1 MAEESRAL
9 QSDEKNE
16 WLSVGIE
23 VLTKLMK
30 SNPFVEAAA
39 LLGYLRGIQT
49 EALVQGCPHFLT
61 HTVEFCHKHP
71 DAARLVLVDFGEA
84 GLFSPDRVK
93 GPRFEE
99 KAGWKGRAGD

>member
-1 MAEESRAL
+1 MADESKFL
-9 QSDEKNE
+9 QSSEKSE

-23 VLTKLMK
+23 VLAKLTKT
-30 SNPFVEAAA
+30 NPSAEAAA
-39 LLGYLRGIQT
+39 LLGYLKGIET
-49 EALVQGCPHFLT
+49 GTVVHGCPHLLI
-61 HTVEFCHKHP
+61 HAVEFCHKHP

-99 KAGWKGRAGD
+99 KAGWKGRAGE